1 MLMLISLNVL
11 FHYFLN
17 IYMYLK
23 ECGVPS
29 ISPTLSESYI
39 LFGNDAVNGEWP
51 WQALLFWGPF
61 SVCGATLIDAHW
73 AVTAAHCVE

>member
-17 IYMYLK
+17 IYLK
-23 ECGVPS
+23 ECGVAS
-29 ISPTLSESYI
+29 ISPTLAESYI

-51 WQALLFWGPF
+51 WQALLFIG
-61 SVCGATLIDAHW
+61 SSSICGATLIDAHW